1 MKRRI
6 LLLLSIALLAW
17 PVLAQQS
24 DSTKTAKIKK
34 GWSFGAL
41 PVVSYDSD
49 LGFQYGALGSIYHY
63 GDGSRFPEYDHMFY
77 VEGSLFT
84 KGSGIF
90 RFAYESDRLIKGV
103 RINFDM
109 SYIPDDAYDFIG
121 FNGYESVYNQAWI
134 DQDNVEDY
142 ISRMFYKQKR
152 NMFRTRV
159 DFQGKLAIKNLNWTG
174 GVEFYNME
182 ISSVNIDKFN
192 KGKDGDDLL
201 LPIDSMPGL
210 YERYQE
216 WGLIDAKTKDGGM
229 VMGLKAGLVYDSRD
243 NRAHPTKGIWTEAG
257 LFFAPSFI
265 NDVDEGY
272 LKFYLTH
279 RQYFNIVKDR
289 LTFAYRIGYQ
299 SSLVNKGPWYTDQ
312 LIITSALR
320 GAFSEGLGGARS
332 LRGIKRNR
340 VVGDGIAYGNL
351 ELRWKVI
358 YFDWFNQNF
367 YIGLNGFLDGGQV
380 VKLIPTEDQIAIID
394 DPTIDKE
401 DYFDVGAE
409 SIHTSYGLGLK
420 IAMNHNFIFGVDYGR
435 VVSDKDGGSGIYIG
449 LNYLF

>member
-1 MKRRI
+1 MKRKI
-6 LLLLSIALLAW
+6 LLMLSIALLAW
-17 PVLAQQS
+17 PVLGQQS
-24 DSTKTAKIKK
+24 DSTQTAKIKK
-34 GWSFGAL
+34 GWSVGAL

-90 RFAYESDRLIKGV
+90 RFAYESDRLIKGI

-109 SYIPDDAYDFIG
+109 SYIPDDAYDFLG
-121 FNGYESVYNQAWI
+121 FNGYESVYTQPWI
-134 DQDNVEDY
+134 DEDNVNY
-142 ISRMFYKQKR
+142 RSRMYYKQKR

-159 DFQGKLAIKNLNWTG
+159 DFQGKLAVKNLNWTS
-174 GVEFYNME
+174 GVEFYNMD
-182 ISSVNIDKFN
+182 ISSVNVDKFN
-192 KGKDGDDLL
+192 KGKEGDEL
-201 LPIDSMPGL
+201 LPSTEEMPGL
-210 YERYQE
+210 YERYQQ
-216 WGLIDAKTKDGGM
+216 WGLIDSKTKNGGM
-229 VMGLKAGLVYDSRD
+229 VMGLKVGLVYDSRD
-243 NRAHPTKGIWTEAG
+243 NRAHPTKGVWTEAG

-272 LKFYLTH
+272 LKFYMTH
-279 RQYFNIVKDR
+279 RQYFNIVKNK
-289 LTFAYRIGYQ
+289 LTFAYRLSYQ
-299 SSLVNKGPWYTDQ
+299 SSIVNKGPWYTDQ
-312 LIITSALR
+312 LMITSSLR

-340 VVGDGIAYGNL
+340 VVGDGVAYGNL

-358 YFDWFNQNF
+358 NFDWFNQDF

-380 VKLIPTEDQIAIID
+380 VKLIPTKDQIDLID
-394 DPTIDKE
+394 DPSIDKE

-409 SIHTSYGLGLK
+409 SLHTSYGLGLK

-435 VVSDKDGGSGIYIG
+435 VMNDKDGTSGIYIG

>member
-6 LLLLSIALLAW
+6 LLILSIALLAW
-17 PVLAQQS
+17 PVWAQQS

-34 GWSFGAL
+34 GWSLGAL

-63 GDGSRFPEYDHMFY
+63 GDGSRYPEYDHMFY

-103 RINFDM
+103 RLNFDM
-109 SYIPDDAYDFIG
+109 SYIPDDAYDFLG
-121 FNGYESVYNQAWI
+121 FNGYESVYNQPWI
-134 DQDNVEDY
+134 EEDNVDY
-142 ISRMFYKQKR
+142 RSRMFYKQKR

-174 GVEFYNME
+174 GVEFYNMD

-192 KGKDGDDLL
+192 KGKEGDDLL
-201 LPIDSMPGL
+201 PSTEEMPGL

-279 RQYFNIVKDR
+279 RQYFNIVKDK

-340 VVGDGIAYGNL
+340 VVGDGVAYGNL

-358 YFDWFNQNF
+358 NFDWFNQNF

-380 VKLIPTEDQIAIID
+380 VKLIPTKDQIALID
-394 DPTIDKE
+394 DPAINKE
-401 DYFDVGAE
+401 DYFDIGAE

>member
-1 MKRRI
+1 MTKRI
-6 LLLLSIALLAW
+6 LLLLFVAFISFPIF
-17 PVLAQQS
+17 AQES
-24 DSTKTAKIKK
+24 DSTTAKKVK
-34 GWSFGAL
+34 DGWSFGAL

-49 LGFQYGALGSIYHY
+49 LGFQYGLLGSVYHY

-90 RFAYESDRLIKGV
+90 RFAYESDRLIRGV
-103 RINFDM
+103 RLNFDM

-121 FNGYESVYNQAWI
+121 FNGYESVYNQHWI
-134 DQDNVEDY
+134 DQDDENY
-142 ISRMFYKQKR
+142 QSRMFYKQKR

-159 DFQGKLAIKNLNWTG
+159 DFLGKLAVKNLNWTAG
-174 GVEFYNME
+174 LEFYDMD

-192 KGKDGDDLL
+192 KGKDDDDLL
-201 LPIDSMPGL
+201 PSVEEVPGL

-216 WGLIDAKTKDGGM
+216 WGLIDDKTKDGGM

-257 LFFAPSFI
+257 LFYAPSAI

-272 LKFYLTH
+272 LKLYLTH

-299 SSLVNKGPWYTDQ
+299 TSLVNKGPWYTDQ

-320 GAFSEGLGGARS
+320 GAFSEGLGGGRS

-340 VVGDGIAYGNL
+340 VVGDGVAYGNL

-358 YFDWFNQNF
+358 YFDLFNQSF

-380 VKLIPTEDQIAIID
+380 VKLIPTKDQVDQID
-394 DPTIDKE
+394 DPTIVVK
-401 DYFDVGAE
+401 DYFDLGAE
-409 SIHTSYGLGLK
+409 SVHTSYGLGLK

>member
-1 MKRRI
+1 MKRKI
-6 LLLLSIALLAW
+6 LLILSIALLAW
-17 PVLAQQS
+17 PVLGQQS
-24 DSTKTAKIKK
+24 DSTQAAKIKK
-34 GWSFGAL
+34 GWSVGAL

-90 RFAYESDRLIKGV
+90 RFAYESDRLIKGI

-109 SYIPDDAYDFIG
+109 SYIPDDAYDFLG
-121 FNGYESVYNQAWI
+121 FNGYESVYNQPWI
-134 DQDNVEDY
+134 DQDNVNY
-142 ISRMFYKQKR
+142 RSRMFYKQKR
-152 NMFRTRV
+152 DMFRTRV
-159 DFQGKLAIKNLNWTG
+159 DFQGKLAVKNLNWTS
-174 GVEFYNME
+174 GVEFYDMN
-182 ISSVNIDKFN
+182 ISSVNVDKFN
-192 KGKDGDDLL
+192 KGKDGEDLL
-201 LPIDSMPGL
+201 PSTEVMPGL

-216 WGLIDAKTKDGGM
+216 WGLIDSKTKDGGM

-243 NRAHPTKGIWTEAG
+243 NRAHPTKGVWTEAG

-272 LKFYLTH
+272 LKFYMTH
-279 RQYFNIVKDR
+279 RQYFNIVKNK
-289 LTFAYRIGYQ
+289 LTFAYRISYQ
-299 SSLVNKGPWYTDQ
+299 SSIVNKGPWYTDQ
-312 LIITSALR
+312 LMITSSLR

-340 VVGDGIAYGNL
+340 VVGDGVAYGNL

-358 YFDWFNQNF
+358 NFDWFNQDF

-380 VKLIPTEDQIAIID
+380 VKLIPTKDQIDLIN
-394 DPTIDKE
+394 DPAVEKE

-409 SIHTSYGLGLK
+409 SLHTSYGFGLK
-420 IAMNHNFIFGVDYGR
+420 IAMNHNFIIGVDYGR
-435 VVSDKDGGSGIYIG
+435 VMNDKDGTSGLYIG